1 MKNLIVVGFI
11 GMHRASEVL
20 AKLQRLNAD
29 WTIDLDD
36 AVAAYR
42 TDDGRLRVD
51 QSVQPTT
58 KEGAGWGA
66 LLGGMLG
73 AIAAAPFTGGLSV
86 AAAAAAVGV
95 GAISAGTVGAAV
107 GAVDADSWKQ
117 TYGISDDFVADAGG
131 IIQPGDSAVFAL
143 IRTASP
149 ELVAQKFRSYGGNIL
164 RTTLPAAQAERV
176 QSIIRS

>member
-1 MKNLIVVGFI
+1 MKNLIVVGFT

-20 AKLQRLNAD
+20 AKLQKLNDD

-42 TDDGRLRVD
+42 TEDGRLRVD
-51 QSVQPTT
+51 QSVEPTT
-58 KEGAGWGA
+58 KQGAGWGA

-86 AAAAAAVGV
+86 AAAAAAVGA
-95 GAISAGTVGAAV
+95 GAVSVGTVGAAL
-107 GAVDADSWKQ
+107 GADDAGSWKQ
-117 TYGISDDFVADAGG
+117 TYGVSDEFVADVGG
-131 IIQPGDSAVFAL
+131 MIEPGDSAVFAL
-143 IRTASP
+143 IRTTYP
-149 ELVAQKFRSYGGNIL
+149 ELVAQKFRGYGGNIL
-164 RTTLPAAQAERV
+164 RTTLPTEQAERV